1 MQTTTMTEQE
11 TDQLENLLASDIFKG
26 EAMPLDFLQGFLCA
40 VASGPDIIPPSV
52 WLPLALGESTEY
64 ESKEQAQE
72 VMDLVMKLYNSIASS
87 LLNGEEFDLFLYG
100 LEDNP
105 DELDYAAWCE
115 GYVYGSQIGDT
126 NWFEAAGEYSPDLS
140 EKLEVFFLLSGM
152 LKEDALKHKEPWLS
166 RKEEQKALA
175 KAQEEFPSAI
185 SAIYRFWQTKRTPQS
200 PVKRDTPKV
209 GRNDPCPCGSGKK
222 FKQCCGKEET
232 LH

>member
-1 MQTTTMTEQE
+1 MQTTTITEQE

-26 EAMPLDFLQGFLCA
+26 EAMTLDILQGFLCA
-40 VASGPDIIPPSV
+40 AISGPDLILPGV
-52 WLPLALGESTEY
+52 WMPIALGEAPEY

-72 VMDLVMKLYNSIASS
+72 VMDLMMKFYNAIASS
-87 LLNGEEFDLFLYG
+87 LSNSEDFDLFLYG

-115 GYVYGSQIGDT
+115 GYVYGSQIGNT
-126 NWFEAAGEYSPDLS
+126 NWFDAAGEYAPDLG
-140 EKLEVFFLLSGM
+140 EKMEVFFLLSGM

-166 RKEEQKALA
+166 KKEEELALA
-175 KAQEEFPSAI
+175 RAEEDFPSTI
-185 SAIYRFWQTKRTPQS
+185 SAIYRFWQSHRTPQK
-200 PVKRDTPKV
+200 PVTRESPKV